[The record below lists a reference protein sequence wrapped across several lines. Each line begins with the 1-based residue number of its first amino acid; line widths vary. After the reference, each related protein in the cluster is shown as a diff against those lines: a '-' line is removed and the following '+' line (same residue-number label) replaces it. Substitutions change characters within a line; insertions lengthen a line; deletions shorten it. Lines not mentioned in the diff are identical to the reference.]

1 MFSSCVPTA
10 KRRRHPQLHVLNSAK
25 MRKVWNHSVCGLCIF
40 LGAICAS
47 AQTTPPTPAL
57 ATDLSASVK
66 QPAETGGDSVL
77 RLGNGDLIE
86 VSVFNVPDLST
97 KTRVGSAGDIY
108 LPLVDYVHVAGL
120 TINEAEA
127 VIEKRLD
134 QGGFVKNPHV
144 HVFVDEYTSAGASVL
159 GEVSRPG
166 VYPVLGDQ
174 RLFDLISA
182 AGGFTDKA
190 GKNVTVTHRDKAP
203 IVVPISRYVMEHPDS
218 NIDVAPGDTINVS
231 QADIVYVVGD
241 VLRPSGFLMQSGHIS
256 VLQAIALAGGTN
268 STAKLS
274 GARIIHKSPTGL
286 TETPVPLKKLL
297 QAKADDLQM
306 QPDDILFV
314 PTSARKLLES
324 RTAEAAIQ
332 MAASAALITVR

>member
-1 MFSSCVPTA
+1 
-10 KRRRHPQLHVLNSAK
+10 
-25 MRKVWNHSVCGLCIF
+25 MRKVWNHSVCCLCVF
-40 LGAICAS
+40 LSAIYAG
-47 AQTTPPTPAL
+47 AQTVPSSPDPAS
-57 ATDLSASVK
+57 TLSA
-66 QPAETGGDSVL
+66 PAKPESPSEIGGDSVL
-77 RLGNGDLIE
+77 RLGTGDLIE
-86 VSVFNVPDLST
+86 VSVYNVPDLST

-144 HVFVDEYTSAGASVL
+144 HLFVDEYTSAGASVL
-159 GEVSRPG
+159 GEVTRPG

-182 AGGFTDKA
+182 AGGFTEKA
-190 GKNVTVTHRDKAP
+190 GKNVTVTHRDKTP
-203 IVVPISRYVMEHPDS
+203 IVVPISRDVMEHPDS
-218 NIDVAPGDTINVS
+218 NIAIAPGDTINVS

-241 VLRPSGFLMQSGHIS
+241 VLRPSGFLMQSGHMS
-256 VLQAIALAGGTN
+256 VLQAIALAGGTT

-274 GARIIHKSPTGL
+274 GARVVHKGPSGL
-286 TETPVPLKKLL
+286 SETPVPLKKLL
-297 QAKADDLQM
+297 QAKADDIELQ
-306 QPDDILFV
+306 PNDILFV
-314 PTSARKLLES
+314 PTSARKFLES
-324 RTAEAAIQ
+324 RTAEAALQ